1 MTGLILDA
9 AKFTPHI
16 GDDFTLTAQE
26 TVINAVLAKVVE
38 YPAST
43 APGAARTAF
52 SLFLC
57 VQHNAFPDI
66 QSGDYAIEHRSLDKI
81 GLAYIERILSPQPD
95 VIRLE
100 VAFN

>member
-1 MTGLILDA
+1 MTGAILDA
-9 AKFTPHI
+9 ATFTPYV
-16 GDDFTLTAQE
+16 GEDFTLTAQDS
-26 TVINAVLAKVVE
+26 VISAVLAKVVE

-57 VQHNAFPDI
+57 AQYHSFPDI
-66 QSGDYAIEHRSLDKI
+66 QSGRYVIGHRSLDTI
-81 GLAYIERILSPQPD
+81 GPLYIERVLSPQPD

-100 VAFN
+100 VVFN